1 MREYKSVMTFPRKLR
16 HDLTVSE
23 QRTVDET
30 IFIVKNPVTGAFFR
44 LHEAEWYIARQCDGS
59 TSLEIIRQ
67 RTEQKFAA
75 TLPLED
81 LAAFV
86 NKLEK
91 TGLLDTGR
99 SVRRQKK
106 HRERRVRG
114 NVLLLR
120 FKLLDPDAILNRLE
134 RKVRFC
140 FTPYFLLFSAAMIL
154 LATGIVATNLNEII
168 DGIGK
173 LYSLSALPVIIAVI
187 FLVISAH
194 EFAHGFTCKH
204 FGGEVREMGF
214 LLIYLQPAFYCNVSD
229 AWLFPEKSKRLW
241 VSFAGPYFELFLWAV
256 ATLLWR
262 LTEADTV
269 INYVSLIVMASS
281 GIKTLFNFNPLI
293 KLDGYYLLSDYL
305 DVPNL
310 RKKAFRYI
318 GEGMKKW
325 TGLGVPAEQEIVT
338 AREHK
343 VCLTYGLVA
352 AVCSFSVLGLA
363 LAKVGT
369 FLIEQSQP
377 VAFMLFS
384 GLLGTKLRRRFR
396 KFFGRASGP
405 ADLSD
410 DDDED
415 FDTAPAEPVTREA
428 AESRMALP
436 EEARTP
442 APIDSKTVA
451 TARFNSNAPTP
462 AAESKTPTPVEP
474 KTPEAEP
481 KAPERVESPKPE
493 RSESKK
499 KDRSESRKRKRSVW
513 KGRIEL
519 AILAGLIVAILFV
532 GRTELRI
539 VGAFSVLPWENAD
552 VRSAVAGIIDEI
564 YVDEGDEVKAGDL
577 IARLSDFDLRADLG
591 RTEALINQTRARLQL
606 LETGPTEDEIDVA
619 RTAVSRAE
627 DKVKYAQARLARD
640 KGLFEQ
646 NLVPQAT
653 FEDTEEMSAVAVVDL
668 DTARTKLKVLLGGTR
683 PEEIDATRASLE
695 GLETQRRYLQ
705 EQLRLLKIVSPATG
719 IVATPSRQ
727 LKEMKRQLV
736 NKGDLIAKVFDYK
749 TVIAEMIIPEKE
761 IADIKVGQEV
771 VLKARSYPNET
782 FHGTVTAIATA
793 ASGSS
798 SSTGGQMPGAPSIP
812 SPISTSSKT
821 LLVTTEIQNPS
832 LLLKAQMTGQ
842 AKILCGERRFVDLM
856 TRRLARTVKVEFWS
870 WW

>member
-1 MREYKSVMTFPRKLR
+1 MSSPHQLR
-16 HDLTVSE
+16 NDLTVSE
-23 QRTVDET
+23 QRTADET

-44 LHEAEWYIARQCDGS
+44 LHEAEWFIAQQCDGS
-59 TSLEIIRQ
+59 TSLEVIRQ
-67 RTEQKFAA
+67 RTEEKFGAA
-75 TLPLED
+75 LPLD
-81 LAAFV
+81 SLASFV
-86 NKLEK
+86 NKLGK
-91 TGLLDTGR
+91 AGLLETGR
-99 SVRRQKK
+99 SARRQKK
-106 HRERRVRG
+106 QRERRVRG

-140 FTPYFLLFSAAMIL
+140 FTPHFVVFSALMIL
-154 LATGIVATNLNEII
+154 LAIGIVATNLNEII

-173 LYSLSALPVIIAVI
+173 FYSLSALPVIIAVI

-241 VSFAGPYFELFLWAV
+241 VSLAGPYFELFLWAV

-262 LTEADTV
+262 LTETDTV

-305 DVPNL
+305 GVPNL

-325 TGLGVPAEQEIVT
+325 SGVGEPVAQEVVSP
-338 AREHK
+338 RERK
-343 VCLTYGLVA
+343 ACLAYGLVA
-352 AVCSFSVLGLA
+352 AICSFSVLGFGI
-363 LAKVGT
+363 AKIGS
-369 FLIEQSQP
+369 FFIEQSQP

-396 KFFGRASGP
+396 KFFGRGSGP
-405 ADLSD
+405 SDLSE

-415 FDTAPAEPVTREA
+415 FDAPGPEPAET
-428 AESRMALP
+428 M
-436 EEARTP
+436 
-442 APIDSKTVA
+442 
-451 TARFNSNAPTP
+451 
-462 AAESKTPTPVEP
+462 
-474 KTPEAEP
+474 TPEAESREALREEGRTSIESNTPIAAPVEAKTQALTPAESKVETPAPAVSKLSEGAEP
-481 KAPERVESPKPE
+481 KTAARVESTKPE
-493 RSESKK
+493 RSESKR
-499 KDRSESRKRKRSVW
+499 KDRSEFRRRKRRAW

-519 AILAGLIVAILFV
+519 AVLAGLVVAIMFV

-539 VGAFSVLPWENAD
+539 VGSFSVLPWENAD

-591 RTEALINQTRARLQL
+591 KTEAQINQTRAKLQL
-606 LETGPTEDEIDVA
+606 LETGPTPDEIEVA

-627 DKVKYAQARLARD
+627 DKLKYAQARLARD

-646 NLVPQAT
+646 NLLPQAT

-695 GLETQRRYLQ
+695 GLETQRKYLQ

-736 NKGDLIAKVFDYK
+736 NKGDLIAKVFDFK

-761 IADIKVGQEV
+761 IADIKVGQQV
-771 VLKARSYPNET
+771 VLKARSYPDET
-782 FHGTVTAIATA
+782 FQGTVTAIATA
-793 ASGSS
+793 ASGGSS
-798 SSTGGQMPGAPSIP
+798 SGGGQLPGAPSIP

-856 TRRLARTVKVEFWS
+856 TRRLARTLKVEFWS